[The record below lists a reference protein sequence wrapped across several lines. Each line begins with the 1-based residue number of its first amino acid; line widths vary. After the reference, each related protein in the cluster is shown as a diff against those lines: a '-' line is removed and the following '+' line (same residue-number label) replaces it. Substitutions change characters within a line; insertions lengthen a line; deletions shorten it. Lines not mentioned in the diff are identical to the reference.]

1 MNDLVKFGGAS
12 LPANP
17 EELAKGLSNVGA
29 NLQANTGGVPFLRL
43 MRTGIFVYGQ
53 ENIEV
58 EEGSHWAINPY
69 SIQHGFAC
77 WGDGELLGESMVP
90 FSQQP
95 PPQNELP
102 DYGEKWG
109 QQVSLQMQCLDG
121 EDTGVNVLYKGTSVG
136 MRNAIKTLIDQIINQ
151 AAHDPKH
158 VVPVVTL
165 ESDSYKHKKY
175 GDIFYPVLTIDKWIS
190 IDSGE
195 TNSNDAENGDS
206 PDAIASA
213 PAEEVADTGPKPAEP
228 ARRRRRGQPA
238 AGPTVEPEVAEKPA
252 GRRRRRAAS

>member
-29 NLQANTGGVPFLRL
+29 NLQANAGGVPFLRL
-43 MRTGIFVYGQ
+43 MRTGVFVYGQ

-77 WGDGELLGESMVP
+77 WGDGELLGEAMVP

-95 PPQNELP
+95 PPQNDLP
-102 DYGEKWG
+102 DYGQKWS

-195 TNSNDAENGDS
+195 VNSNDAENGD
-206 PDAIASA
+206 AIAS
-213 PAEEVADTGPKPAEP
+213 PAEEVADTGTPSPAEP

-238 AGPTVEPEVAEKPA
+238 AEAAVETLAEKPA
-252 GRRRRRAAS
+252 AGGRRRRRAS